1 VSGSTCS
8 STVEAVA
15 IGNFD
20 GMHLGHQ
27 ALFKRLGE
35 SGGVCVIEHYRA
47 TLTPHIYRA
56 KFTSLP
62 LFFYDFDSIRELSP
76 EGFVERL
83 KGSFPNLKKIVVGWD
98 FRFGFDRRGDVE
110 TLRRLF
116 DAEVEAVD
124 EVHCSGRPVHS
135 RFIRELISSAKLEDA
150 ASMLGHPYEV
160 CGRVVRGQGI
170 GSRSLVPTLN
180 LDTGRFLLPAP
191 GVYATET
198 CIGGECYGSVSF
210 VGKRATTDGSFAVES
225 HIVGRELE
233 EMAGEEVCIKWLRF
247 LRENRRFDSLSELKQ
262 QIEKDIEAL

>member
-1 VSGSTCS
+1 MSGSTCS

-20 GMHLGHQ
+20 GMHLGHR
-27 ALFKRLGE
+27 ALFERLGE

-76 EGFVERL
+76 EEFVTRL
-83 KGSFPNLKKIVVGWD
+83 KRSFPALKKIVVGWD
-98 FRFGFDRRGDVE
+98 FRFGLDRRGDVE
-110 TLRRLF
+110 MLDRIF
-116 DAEVEAVD
+116 DGEVEAVR
-124 EVHCSGRPVHS
+124 EVHCNGRPVHS
-135 RFIRELISSAKLEDA
+135 RFIRELISSSKMEEA
-150 ASMLGHPYEV
+150 ACMLGHPYEV

-170 GSRSLVPTLN
+170 GARSLVPTLN

-198 CIGGECYGSVSF
+198 CIGGECYGSVTF
-210 VGKRATTDGSFAVES
+210 VGNRSTTDGSFAVES
-225 HIVGRELE
+225 HVVGRELE
-233 EMAGEEVCIKWLRF
+233 ELKGEEVCIKWLRF
-247 LRENRRFDSLSELKQ
+247 LRENRKFDSLSELKE
-262 QIEKDIEAL
+262 QIKRDIEAL